1 MADLDRK
8 LIEILDILSKSK
20 EPVGA
25 KIIAKELNKRG
36 YKIGERAV
44 RYHLKL
50 LDGMKLTKKVGYAG
64 RVITER
70 GLEELEKANIS
81 YRLGSIY
88 SNILEKTIS
97 ANYRF
102 GYVVINRCQVYADF
116 NDALKIIKSVY
127 ESGLAVGDRVGVMDK
142 EKFVEINT
150 LCSINFDNILLQNG
164 IFPLHICAGIVKYED
179 GKPVEFKEIIKYK
192 STSIDP
198 LRAFIEKKETDVMG
212 IIENGEGYLPANF
225 RCFGVEFLERF
236 KSILEKDE
244 LKCIISYGT
253 ENVLGLDVGDDKVGV
268 ALIGGLTPIAPF
280 VENNYCVE
288 ISPMSSIVR
297 LESLHKVKKNPRD
310 IITKKANIR
319 IKTALSKMFNAMA
332 KVTYDIDEGD
342 GDVVVNIAYIDK
354 KYLDEALDLLKEAY
368 KKGLGISDRFGIVE
382 ENNKIKIQT
391 VCAVTLDGIF
401 LRNSVPTIPRYGG
414 VLEITEDKERFIDI
428 IGYDGS
434 SLDPH
439 EVFFNFVD
447 CEKTFLAGFR
457 EVHRVAREK
466 LEEVLKR
473 LNWNGIKTIGEPNNE
488 LYGINVNKD
497 MCGVVTIGGINP
509 LVLLKENEIPIE
521 LRAMHEI
528 VKFSDLKDYKDF

>member
-1 MADLDRK
+1 
-8 LIEILDILSKSK
+8 
-20 EPVGA
+20 
-25 KIIAKELNKRG
+25 
-36 YKIGERAV
+36 
-44 RYHLKL
+44 
-50 LDGMKLTKKVGYAG
+50 MKLTKKVGYAG

-116 NDALKIIKSVY
+116 NDVLKIIKSVY
-127 ESGLAVGDRVGVMDK
+127 ESGLAVGDRVGIIDR

-150 LCSINFDNILLQNG
+150 LCSLNFDNILLQNG
-164 IFPLHICAGIVKYED
+164 IFPLHVCAGVVKYED
-179 GKPVEFKEIIKYK
+179 GKPVEFKEIIDYK

-225 RCFGVEFLERF
+225 RYFGVEFLERF
-236 KSILEKDE
+236 ETILEIDE

-288 ISPMSSIVR
+288 ICPMSSIVR
-297 LESLHKVKKNPRD
+297 LESLHKLKKNPRD
-310 IITKKANIR
+310 IVTKKANIR

-332 KVTYDIDEGD
+332 KVTYDIDEAD
-342 GDVVVNIAYIDK
+342 GDVIVNTAFIDK
-354 KYLDEALDLLKEAY
+354 KYLDEAFDILKEAY

-382 ENNKIKIQT
+382 ENDRIKIQT
-391 VCAVTLDGIF
+391 ICAVTLDGIF
-401 LRNSVPTIPRYGG
+401 LRNSVPLIPKYGG
-414 VLEITEDKERFIDI
+414 ILEITEDKERFIDI

-466 LEEVLKR
+466 LEEVLKK
-473 LNWNGIKTIGEPNNE
+473 LNWNGIKAIGEPNNE
-488 LYGINVNKD
+488 LYGIGVNKD
-497 MCGVVTIGGINP
+497 MCGVVTMGGINP

-521 LRAMHEI
+521 LKAMHE
-528 VKFSDLKDYKDF
+528 VVRFSDLKSYKEI